1 MDRSGYGV
9 IIRND
14 NGEVMAAMT
23 ASGPKVSTS
32 DEAELLACRRAIEFA
47 MDAGFTRLI
56 IEGDNSNVIQAIS
69 SPLKSFSLFGN
80 VVNDIRHLIWGLQWT
95 RVCCIRRGANKVAHT
110 LAQYARN
117 TLDEDLY
124 WMEDSPPT
132 SFRSLVL

>member
-1 MDRSGYGV
+1 MDKSGYGA
-9 IIRND
+9 IIQND
-14 NGEVMAAMT
+14 KGEVMT

-32 DEAELLACRRAIEFA
+32 DEVELLACRRAIEFA
-47 MDAGFTRLI
+47 VDAGFSRLI
-56 IEGDNSNVIQAIS
+56 IEGDNSNVIQVIS
-69 SPLKSFSLFGN
+69 SPLENFSLFGN

-124 WMEDSPPT
+124 WMKDSPPT